1 MSLSVTDKSISQQE
15 LQGVDVPA
23 SSAVESQSS
32 AEPLFEAPAN
42 ANTDVLTLSETT
54 STTSSNGVD
63 GVTASSSVDSSK
75 STNSA
80 SNSAQIEA
88 LKQELSTKEA
98 EIKEIDSDI
107 NTNSRELST
116 ATAALGT
123 ATATVKTTKAAYEK
137 AGLDYS
143 AAESELEKLE
153 SANIISRL
161 FNTSKINS
169 LKSQVADL
177 KSKAEAAQ
185 RAYEKAVED
194 QKAKLDKVKEL
205 VEERKVLTQAKTQAT
220 SESNEIQ
227 QQIEQLQSEAQ
238 EEAEQTDETTPAA
251 DEPVE
256 ETGLDDVVPDA
267 ETDEVLPENV
277 LPDEETTDEE
287 TTDEEI
293 PADDETADDADAIRQ
308 AQQAFDNAVQEAL
321 NEAEQSQ
328 TEFQQGFV
336 DFTRDRSEISFDR
349 VFDIFADGVSADEIS
364 FLGLSLLDMV
374 SEASK
379 VYEANMAST
388 VYSKSSSMASADAA
402 TTKEHSKAESTFTD
416 AILEVSN
423 IVGGTDIEFFDF
435 QDKSNYELGM
445 NILDR
450 ITDGEYIKTD
460 VLEKQTSIAQNIQVK
475 KAVPTD
481 ETQNDEKFEQY
492 SDAILDELKNISE
505 NPFGAEISDDDYN
518 AIEAKFNFLAA
529 KDIEDAFDFLKDE
542 AREYGITEAVAA

>member
-42 ANTDVLTLSETT
+42 ANTDVLTLSETA

-161 FNTSKINS
+161 FNASKINS

-277 LPDEETTDEE
+277 LPDEETA
-287 TTDEEI
+287 DEEI

>member
-42 ANTDVLTLSETT
+42 ANTDVLTLSETA

-256 ETGLDDVVPDA
+256 ETGLDVVVPDA

-287 TTDEEI
+287 ITDEEV

-328 TEFQQGFV
+328 AEFQQGFV